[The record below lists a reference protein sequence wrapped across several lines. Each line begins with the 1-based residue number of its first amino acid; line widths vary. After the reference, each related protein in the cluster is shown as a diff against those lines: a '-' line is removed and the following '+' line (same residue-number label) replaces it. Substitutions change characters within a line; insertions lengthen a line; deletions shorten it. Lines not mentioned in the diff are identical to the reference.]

1 MRRSG
6 VHIVLKP
13 ERTTSFTI
21 HRPLHGIIHRPLSLT
36 METSAPESTAPR
48 MSQVA
53 LSINAVSSF
62 LAHEQISSAAALES
76 FLSSPSTL
84 NGDSDDL
91 SSTRDKVVVFCAS
104 AVLST
109 AEAVFSWA
117 AGRTSNRSDGR
128 PRSNDN
134 VTLVLVG
141 GVGHSTT
148 LLHDAVKKHPVF
160 NAIADE
166 VDGKPEAAVLQAIAE
181 RFYHLSIYNG
191 QPSAG
196 SDRVANNGLLIL
208 VEDQSTNCGAN
219 ASETRKVL
227 ERHDIRSPHSIV
239 VVQDLTMCRRTVASF
254 EYTYQDISQG
264 TLQILS
270 WPTIVPEVCVK
281 EALQNELAS
290 SLSSLAYINQGQI
303 LTEEDGMWPM
313 DRFLDLLMGEIPRLR
328 DDANGYGPNGRG
340 FIGHVEIPPTVE
352 TAWEVVE
359 SFLRDNKGE
368 NVSQRQQLGA

>member
-1 MRRSG
+1 
-6 VHIVLKP
+6 
-13 ERTTSFTI
+13 
-21 HRPLHGIIHRPLSLT
+21 
-36 METSAPESTAPR
+36 METSVPESTGPR

-53 LSINAVSSF
+53 LSINVVSSF
-62 LAHEQISSAAALES
+62 LAHEQISSATALES
-76 FLSSPSTL
+76 FLSSPSTS
-84 NGDSDDL
+84 NGNSDDL

-109 AEAVFSWA
+109 AETVFSWA

-160 NAIADE
+160 DAIADE
-166 VDGKPEAAVLQAIAE
+166 IDGKPEAAVLQAIAE
-181 RFYHLSIYNG
+181 RFYNLSIYNG
-191 QPSAG
+191 QPGAG
-196 SDRVANNGLLIL
+196 SDRVANDGQGGLLIL

-227 ERHDIRSPHSIV
+227 ERHGIRSPHSIV
-239 VVQDLTMCRRTVASF
+239 VVQDPTMCRRTVASF
-254 EYTYQDISQG
+254 EHTYRDISQG
-264 TLQILS
+264 ALQILS

-290 SLSSLAYINQGQI
+290 SPSSLAYISQGQI
-303 LTEEDGMWPM
+303 LTEEDGMWSM

-352 TAWEVVE
+352 AAWEMVE

-368 NVSQRQQLGA
+368 NVSQRQQVGA